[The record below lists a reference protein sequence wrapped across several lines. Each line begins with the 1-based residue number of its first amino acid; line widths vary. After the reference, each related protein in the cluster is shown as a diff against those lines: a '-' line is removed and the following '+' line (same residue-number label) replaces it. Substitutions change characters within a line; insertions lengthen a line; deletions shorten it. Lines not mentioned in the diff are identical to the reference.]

1 MILINSLKINWRIIM
16 KRFALILFMLVLVIT
31 GCSTQ
36 RNDLIL
42 LTGRTGIFETVEIN
56 RQELVLKLD
65 NNEDFILFLSNPT
78 CSACNNFKPVINS
91 WVSETEAVIYR
102 IEVNVTDLIA
112 YRYTPTLVI
121 IKGGE
126 VVAKQDP
133 TTAQQVFARK
143 ADLEDFITKYASLPK
158 LFEVSIDQ
166 LRAKIAAGD
175 DFVVYYSWYM
185 CSDCNYLYDNFFK
198 DYLKNTDLEKKIFFI
213 ELDPW
218 RDLGR
223 NTDKWRAF
231 AAEFKIDSYGDGR
244 TPVFQFVSNG
254 QPAEMIVVFNEIFSA
269 NEARTAVTV
278 TSSFHQDFPFIGKT
292 YSGEGIADAVN
303 KYRADTAK
311 FHTDKLKDFLNRN
324 LAKAD

>member
-1 MILINSLKINWRIIM
+1 MILVNPFNLIGGIDM
-16 KRFALILFMLVLVIT
+16 KRLGLILFMLLLVIT
-31 GCSTQ
+31 GCSSQ

-42 LTGRTGIFETVEIN
+42 LTGRTGISETVEIN
-56 RQELVLKLD
+56 RETLVLKLD

-78 CSACNNFKPVINS
+78 CSACINFKPVINS
-91 WVSETEAVIYR
+91 WIAESEAVIYR

-112 YRYTPTLVI
+112 YRYTPTLVV

-133 TTAQQVFARK
+133 TTAEQVFARK
-143 ADLEDFITKYASLPK
+143 ADLEDFVTKYASLPK

-198 DYLKNTDLEKKIFFI
+198 EYLTNTELEKKIFFI

-223 NTDKWRAF
+223 TTDKWKAF

-244 TPVFQFVSNG
+244 TPTFQFVSNG
-254 QPAEMIVVFNEIFSA
+254 EASEMIVVFNEIFSA
-269 NEARTAVTV
+269 NEALTAVTV
-278 TSSFHQDFPFIGKT
+278 TKSFHQDFPFMGKT

-303 KYRADTAK
+303 KYRADTSK

>member
-1 MILINSLKINWRIIM
+1 
-16 KRFALILFMLVLVIT
+16 
-31 GCSTQ
+31 
-36 RNDLIL
+36 
-42 LTGRTGIFETVEIN
+42 
-56 RQELVLKLD
+56 
-65 NNEDFILFLSNPT
+65 
-78 CSACNNFKPVINS
+78 
-91 WVSETEAVIYR
+91 
-102 IEVNVTDLIA
+102 
-112 YRYTPTLVI
+112 
-121 IKGGE
+121 
-126 VVAKQDP
+126 VAKQDP
-133 TTAQQVFARK
+133 TTAEQVFARK
-143 ADLEDFITKYASLPK
+143 ADLEDFVTKYASLPK

-198 DYLKNTDLEKKIFFI
+198 DYLKNTDVEKKIFFI

-223 NTDKWRAF
+223 TTDKWKAF
-231 AAEFKIDSYGDGR
+231 AAEFEIDSYGDGR
-244 TPVFQFVSNG
+244 TPTFQFVSNG
-254 QPAEMIVVFNEIFSA
+254 QASEMIVVFNEIFSA

-278 TSSFHQDFPFIGKT
+278 TKSFHQDFPFMGKT

>member
-1 MILINSLKINWRIIM
+1 MILVNPFNLIGGIDM
-16 KRFALILFMLVLVIT
+16 KRLGLILFMLLLVIT
-31 GCSTQ
+31 GCSSQ

-42 LTGRTGIFETVEIN
+42 LTGRTGITETVEIN
-56 RQELVLKLD
+56 RETLVLKLD
-65 NNEDFILFLSNPT
+65 NKEDFILFLSNPT

-91 WVSETEAVIYR
+91 WVAETEAVIYR
-102 IEVNVTDLIA
+102 IETRVDDLIA
-112 YRYTPTLVI
+112 YRYTPTLVV

-133 TTAQQVFARK
+133 TTAEQVFARK
-143 ADLEDFITKYASLPK
+143 ADLEDFVTKYASLPK

-198 DYLKNTDLEKKIFFI
+198 NYLKNTDLEKKIFFI

-223 NTDKWRAF
+223 TTDKWKAF
-231 AAEFKIDSYGDGR
+231 AAEFEIDSYGDGR
-244 TPVFQFVSNG
+244 TPTFQFVSNG
-254 QPAEMIVVFNEIFSA
+254 QASEMIVVFNEIFSA

-278 TSSFHQDFPFIGKT
+278 TKSFHQDFPYMGKT

-311 FHTDKLKDFLNRN
+311 FHTDKLKAFLDRN

>member
-1 MILINSLKINWRIIM
+1 M
-16 KRFALILFMLVLVIT
+16 KRLALILFMLVLVIT

-42 LTGRTGIFETVEIN
+42 LTGKSGISETVEIN
-56 RQELVLKLD
+56 RATLVLKLD
-65 NNEDFILFLSNPT
+65 NKEDFVLFLSNPT
-78 CSACNNFKPVINS
+78 CSGCINFKPVINS
-91 WVSETEAVIYR
+91 WVAETETVIYR
-102 IEVNVTDLIA
+102 IEFNVTDLIA

-198 DYLKNTDLEKKIFFI
+198 EYLTNTDLEKKIFFI

-223 NTDKWRAF
+223 TTDKWKAF

-244 TPVFQFVSNG
+244 TPTFQFVSNG

-278 TSSFHQDFPFIGKT
+278 TRSFHEDFPYIGKT

-303 KYRADTAK
+303 KYRDDTTK
-311 FHTDKLKDFLNRN
+311 FHTDKLKEFLDRN

>member
-1 MILINSLKINWRIIM
+1 M
-16 KRFALILFMLVLVIT
+16 KRLGLILFMLLLVIT
-31 GCSTQ
+31 GCSSQ

-42 LTGRTGIFETVEIN
+42 LTGRTGITETVEIN
-56 RQELVLKLD
+56 RETLVLKLENKD
-65 NNEDFILFLSNPT
+65 DFILFLSNPT

-91 WVSETEAVIYR
+91 WIADSEAVIYR
-102 IEVNVTDLIA
+102 IETRVDDLIA

-133 TTAQQVFARK
+133 TTAEQVFARR
-143 ADLEDFITKYASLPK
+143 ADLEDFVTKYASLPK

-166 LRAKIAAGD
+166 LRAKISAGD

-198 DYLKNTDLEKKIFFI
+198 EYLTNTELEKKIFFI

-218 RDLGR
+218 RDQGR
-223 NTDKWRAF
+223 TTDKWKAF

-244 TPVFQFVSNG
+244 TPSFQFIING
-254 QPAEMIVVFNEIFSA
+254 QPTEMIVVFNEIFSA
-269 NEARTAVTV
+269 NEERTAVTV
-278 TSSFHQDFPFIGKT
+278 TRSFHEDFPFIGKT

-303 KYRADTAK
+303 KYRTDTAK
-311 FHTDKLKDFLNRN
+311 FHTDKLKEFLNRN
-324 LAKAD
+324 LAEAD

>member
-1 MILINSLKINWRIIM
+1 M
-16 KRFALILFMLVLVIT
+16 KRLGLILFMLVLVIT

-36 RNDLIL
+36 SNDLIL
-42 LTGRTGIFETVEIN
+42 LTGKSGISETVEIN
-56 RQELVLKLD
+56 RATLVLKLD
-65 NNEDFILFLSNPT
+65 NDEDFVLFLSNPS
-78 CSACNNFKPVINS
+78 CSGCNNFKPVINS

-133 TTAQQVFARK
+133 TTAEQVFARR

-166 LRAKIAAGD
+166 LRAKISAGD

-198 DYLKNTDLEKKIFFI
+198 EYLTNTELEKKIFFI

-218 RDLGR
+218 RDQGR
-223 NTDKWRAF
+223 TTDKWKAF

-244 TPVFQFVSNG
+244 TPSFQFISNG

-269 NEARTAVTV
+269 NEERTAVTV
-278 TSSFHQDFPFIGKT
+278 TRSFHEDFPFIGKT

-311 FHTDKLKDFLNRN
+311 FHTDKLKEFLNRN